1 MLKKRLIFTLLFEDN
16 QFILSRNF
24 RRQKVGDINWLHKNY
39 NFSKLSFYIDELIV
53 INISK
58 KNNFDQFS
66 DNLKSIVK
74 NCFVP
79 VTAGGG
85 IRNIN
90 HAKMLLRSGADKI
103 IINSSLFHN
112 EKLNLELVS
121 SFGRQ
126 CVVGSID
133 VKKKSDNIYE
143 IYTNYGETKISSL
156 RDFSQKF
163 NFNKI
168 GELYLNSIDK
178 DGTGQ
183 GYDLGI
189 LDFLDSNCSVPII
202 FAGGAGNSLHLLEG
216 LKHDRVDAVST
227 ANLFNFVGDGL
238 SKARHNLIEKKMQ
251 LANW

>member
-16 QFILSRNF
+16 KFILSRNF

-39 NFSKLSFYIDELIV
+39 NFSNLSFNIDELIV

-58 KNNFDQFS
+58 KNNFNDFS

-85 IRNIN
+85 IRNIS
-90 HAKMLLRSGADKI
+90 HAKKLLRSGADKI

-112 EKLNLELVS
+112 EKLNLELVR

-133 VKKKSDNIYE
+133 VKKKLDN
-143 IYTNYGETKISSL
+143 NY
-156 RDFSQKF
+156 
-163 NFNKI
+163 
-168 GELYLNSIDK
+168 
-178 DGTGQ
+178 
-183 GYDLGI
+183 
-189 LDFLDSNCSVPII
+189 
-202 FAGGAGNSLHLLEG
+202 
-216 LKHDRVDAVST
+216 
-227 ANLFNFVGDGL
+227 
-238 SKARHNLIEKKMQ
+238 
-251 LANW
+251 

>member
-16 QFILSRNF
+16 KFILSRNF

-39 NFSKLSFYIDELIV
+39 NFSKISFYIDELIV

-58 KNNFDQFS
+58 KQNFNDFS
-66 DNLKSIVK
+66 DSLKSIVK

-90 HAKMLLRSGADKI
+90 HAKQLLRSGADKI

-112 EKLNLELVS
+112 EKLNLELVR

-133 VKKKSDNIYE
+133 VKKNLNNNYE
-143 IYTNYGETKISSL
+143 IYTNHGETNIVNF
-156 RDFSQKF
+156 RYFSEKF

-183 GYDLGI
+183 GYDLEI
-189 LDFLDSNCSVPII
+189 LELMDSNCNVPII
-202 FAGGAGNSLHLLEG
+202 FVGGAGNSLHLLEG
-216 LKHDRVDAVST
+216 LRHERVDAVAT

-238 SKARHNLIEKKMQ
+238 KKARYDLIEKKMQ
-251 LANW
+251 LAKW

>member
-16 QFILSRNF
+16 KFILSRNF

-39 NFSKLSFYIDELIV
+39 NFAKLSFFIDELVV

-58 KNNFDQFS
+58 KNNFNEFLE
-66 DNLKSIVK
+66 NLKSIVK

-85 IRNIN
+85 IRNID
-90 HAKMLLRSGADKI
+90 HAKKLLRSGADKI
-103 IINSSLFHN
+103 IINSTLFYN
-112 EKLNLELVS
+112 EKLNLELVR

-133 VKKKSDNIYE
+133 VKKNLNNNYE
-143 IYTNYGETKISSL
+143 IYTNHGETNIVNF
-156 RDFSQKF
+156 RYFSEKF

-183 GYDLGI
+183 GYDLEI
-189 LDFLDSNCSVPII
+189 LELMDSNCNVPII
-202 FAGGAGNSLHLLEG
+202 FVGGAGNSLHLLEG
-216 LKHDRVDAVST
+216 LRHERVDAVAT

-238 SKARHNLIEKKMQ
+238 KKARYDLIEKKMQ
-251 LANW
+251 LAKW